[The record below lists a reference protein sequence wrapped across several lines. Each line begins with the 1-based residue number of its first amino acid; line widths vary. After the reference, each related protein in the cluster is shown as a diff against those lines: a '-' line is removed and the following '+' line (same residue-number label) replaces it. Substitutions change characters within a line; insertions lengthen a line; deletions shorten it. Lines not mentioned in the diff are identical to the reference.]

1 MSPHMDNQ
9 VPDAHTDSNP
19 ATINRVP
26 IVSNE
31 RFMAKDEKPHCAK
44 EDLEATSIPPADDA
58 PDVVL
63 YSELEIANHV
73 ISVDDDPSLNPWTF
87 RAFFL
92 GLGLSA
98 FGGSLGA
105 IISLTVFSS
114 AYYTKQPRSIISN
127 Q

>member
-1 MSPHMDNQ
+1 MDNQ